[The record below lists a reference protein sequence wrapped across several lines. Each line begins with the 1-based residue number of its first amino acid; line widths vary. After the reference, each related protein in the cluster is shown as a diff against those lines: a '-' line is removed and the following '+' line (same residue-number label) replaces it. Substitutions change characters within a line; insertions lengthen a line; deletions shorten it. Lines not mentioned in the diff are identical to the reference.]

1 MGGIPVT
8 QHAASPATAFE
19 CAQVATIE
27 GFGKS
32 LQRVES
38 HLSNVNS
45 HMERSE
51 EHMRRTA
58 VALENIAAQGV
69 LINTHENRL
78 TKHDSHFEE
87 LFGRV
92 RVIESVHAKD
102 EGIEEI
108 EEKKEKFWSE
118 MKLKLVTPALTGLFF
133 LLWILD
139 RSEFFVKVAT
149 LWKEFK

>member
-1 MGGIPVT
+1 MT
-8 QHAASPATAFE
+8 QHATSLE
-19 CAQVATIE
+19 CVQSEKID
-27 GFGKS
+27 GFGKQLS
-32 LQRVES
+32 RVES
-38 HLSNVNS
+38 HLCNVNS
-45 HMERSE
+45 HMARSE

-58 VALENIAAQGV
+58 VALENLAAQGV

-78 TKHDSHFEE
+78 TKHDTHFEE

-92 RVIESVHAKD
+92 RTIEAVHAKD

-108 EEKKEKFWSE
+108 EDKKEKFWSE
-118 MKLKLVTPALTGLFF
+118 MKLKLMTPVLTGLFF

-139 RSEFFVKVAT
+139 RSEFFVKVAN

>member
-1 MGGIPVT
+1 MT
-8 QHAASPATAFE
+8 QHAASLE
-19 CAQVATIE
+19 CAQSEKIDN
-27 GFGKS
+27 FGKS
-32 LQRVES
+32 LTRLDS
-38 HLSNVNS
+38 HINSVNK

-92 RVIESVHAKD
+92 RSIEAVHAKD

-118 MKLKLVTPALTGLFF
+118 LKLKMVTPALTGLFF

>member
-1 MGGIPVT
+1 MT
-8 QHAASPATAFE
+8 QHAASLE
-19 CAQVATIE
+19 CAQADKID
-27 GFGKS
+27 GFGS
-32 LQRVES
+32 SIARVES
-38 HLSNVNS
+38 HLCNVNN
-45 HMERSE
+45 HMKRSE

-58 VALENIAAQGV
+58 TALENIAAQGV

-92 RVIESVHAKD
+92 RIIEAVHAKD

-108 EEKKEKFWSE
+108 EEKKEKFWSDV
-118 MKLKLVTPALTGLFF
+118 KLKLMTPVLTALFF
-133 LLWILD
+133 LFWILD